1 MYNTDVENL
10 IIGGDWNV
18 TLQSLDKRGGIPWKA
33 STYRDS
39 LISMMEELEL
49 IDVFRKQYPRKP
61 CFSYESKALKVSSRI
76 DFFLVARP
84 LTNWVLNIETK
95 ASNAPDH
102 KAIKLTLKP
111 LGVKRGPGLW
121 KFNNSLVEDEEYVKL
136 IKENYPIIG
145 EKYRELEDKRL
156 CWELIKME
164 IRGLT
169 IAYSKNKAKK
179 QRKSES
185 DLQIR
190 LEELDKQIA
199 DSTDSALTNN
209 ALTEKEILKQKLQ
222 LFYERKANGLILR
235 SKARWTEK
243 GEKPTK
249 YFFNLEKRNY
259 IRKKISELE
268 LSDGKP
274 SCKEDEILK
283 EIEHFY
289 EKLYT
294 SKGNIDDNRFENFVR
309 NLELPKLRDLDK
321 EELEGEITMDECK
334 EVLKS
339 FSSGKSPG
347 EDGFTWEFYNCFF
360 DLLGEDLIN
369 CYNAAYKTGEMSI
382 SQRRGTIT
390 LIPKEDSNLLNLA
403 NWRPITLLNLD
414 YKIASKAIAKRI
426 EKVLT
431 LLINP
436 DQTGFIKGRYIGQ
449 NVRLLNDILEQTETQ
464 NIPGILLQ
472 LDFRKAFD
480 TIEWEFIQKTLAL
493 FNFGESIQRWISTF
507 YTNPESS
514 VLNNGFCTNSFK
526 LSRGVRQGCPLS
538 PYLFILSVE
547 ILACKIRQDKE
558 IEGIRIFKKEIKI
571 SQFADDTSLL
581 CSSCKSVQRAIEVL
595 NDFGDVSGL
604 RLNPTKTKALWLGPW
619 RDIQDEPFEFQW
631 PKDPIRALGIFISYH
646 QKQNERKN
654 FKAKIDKLSTILDL
668 WQSRSLTLF
677 GRSLISKSLGI
688 SQLVYSISILDT
700 PPECI
705 KDINSLIFRFIWK
718 KKQDKIKRKVMAL
731 DYKNGGLRAPS
742 IEVMVKSLK
751 LAWISRLLKN
761 EQSCDESWKVI
772 PNHFL
777 NKYGGL
783 NFLLR
788 CNYNEKFLKGTT
800 LPLFYRSILQYFL
813 ELKTAHKCVN
823 GQELVL
829 FNNKDIL
836 IENQTIFH
844 KDWFQKEIFL
854 IQDLLKDDG
863 KFFTYPE
870 FVRRYELKCN
880 FLTYMQ
886 VVSAIPKHLV
896 KKAREKHLDK
906 STFLAVDAFQLSPN
920 TVIDLLKMKN
930 KDYYWLLINKDNQE
944 IKAEVKWSRDLHS
957 EEFRLDD
964 LFSRVKNVCKENK
977 MREFYFKLIHRIV
990 VTKKELFSS
999 V

>member
-1 MYNTDVENL
+1 M
-10 IIGGDWNV
+10 
-18 TLQSLDKRGGIPWKA
+18 
-33 STYRDS
+33 
-39 LISMMEELEL
+39 
-49 IDVFRKQYPRKP
+49 
-61 CFSYESKALKVSSRI
+61 
-76 DFFLVARP
+76 
-84 LTNWVLNIETK
+84 TNWVLNIETK

-283 EIEHFY
+283 EIENFY

-507 YTNPESS
+507 YTNLESS
-514 VLNNGFCTNSFK
+514 VLNNGVCTNSFK

-571 SQFADDTSLL
+571 SQFADDILL
-581 CSSCKSVQRAIEVL
+581 LRSSCKSVQRAIEVL

-604 RLNPTKTKALWLGPW
+604 RLNPTRTKAGWGHGETSKMSLLNSSGQK
-619 RDIQDEPFEFQW
+619 IQ
-631 PKDPIRALGIFISYH
+631 L
-646 QKQNERKN
+646 ER
-654 FKAKIDKLSTILDL
+654 
-668 WQSRSLTLF
+668 
-677 GRSLISKSLGI
+677 
-688 SQLVYSISILDT
+688 
-700 PPECI
+700 
-705 KDINSLIFRFIWK
+705 
-718 KKQDKIKRKVMAL
+718 
-731 DYKNGGLRAPS
+731 
-742 IEVMVKSLK
+742 
-751 LAWISRLLKN
+751 
-761 EQSCDESWKVI
+761 
-772 PNHFL
+772 
-777 NKYGGL
+777 
-783 NFLLR
+783 
-788 CNYNEKFLKGTT
+788 
-800 LPLFYRSILQYFL
+800 
-813 ELKTAHKCVN
+813 
-823 GQELVL
+823 
-829 FNNKDIL
+829 
-836 IENQTIFH
+836 
-844 KDWFQKEIFL
+844 
-854 IQDLLKDDG
+854 
-863 KFFTYPE
+863 
-870 FVRRYELKCN
+870 
-880 FLTYMQ
+880 
-886 VVSAIPKHLV
+886 
-896 KKAREKHLDK
+896 
-906 STFLAVDAFQLSPN
+906 
-920 TVIDLLKMKN
+920 
-930 KDYYWLLINKDNQE
+930 
-944 IKAEVKWSRDLHS
+944 
-957 EEFRLDD
+957 
-964 LFSRVKNVCKENK
+964 
-977 MREFYFKLIHRIV
+977 
-990 VTKKELFSS
+990 
-999 V
+999 